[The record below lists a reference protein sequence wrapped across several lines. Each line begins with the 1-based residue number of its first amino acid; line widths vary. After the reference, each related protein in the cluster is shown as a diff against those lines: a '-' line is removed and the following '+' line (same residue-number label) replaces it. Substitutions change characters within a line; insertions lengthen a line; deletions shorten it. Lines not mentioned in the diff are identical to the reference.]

1 MEALLTAHDEL
12 GDTRCYIHVPRS
24 VDEALS
30 LRQRA
35 ATIDLEF
42 ALAKRDYIH
51 GFSRDP
57 EYHELIASCDAAVQ
71 RCYEMV
77 SMAKPHAY
85 DDIVKQMRVLKRK
98 WNADVPTFPM
108 QSSPSPYGPYDRD
121 EEGGE
126 ELKFD
131 DVIERKCSP
140 FDEEGDEEL
149 KGDEELE
156 GEDLV
161 GVCVQLI
168 HTLAIG
174 HIDQFRDGKYKIE
187 FEHGGVGVSD
197 KRREEFF
204 LIEPVKR
211 DFFLIVKGA
220 LQGLSGFVIGCDK
233 EARIVKINDDPHVH
247 TVNKSQLA
255 KVYDKTGPSSYEE
268 W

>member
-98 WNADVPTFPM
+98 WYADVPTP
-108 QSSPSPYGPYDRD
+108 PSP
-121 EEGGE
+121 
-126 ELKFD
+126 FD

-161 GVCVQLI
+161 GVCVQLR